1 MSSAHAPFEV
11 VRMEEL
17 EPSFWTKPTK
27 ADTEVIVKKFK
38 IPIDHIKHEILF
50 PVPDCALGIEYLTFV
65 DEHIRQHGQGTG
77 GATILQARTMPVK
90 DFIDVHGMD
99 GLRRFMN
106 NMRVFGSPY
115 QPVRLVR
122 DDRIPVTTELVSN
135 LVCSSN

>member
-1 MSSAHAPFEV
+1 MSTVQTPFEV

-27 ADTEVIVKKFK
+27 ADNEVIVKKFK
-38 IPIDHIKHEILF
+38 IPINHIKHEILF
-50 PVPDCALGIEYLTFV
+50 PVPDCAVGREYLAFV
-65 DEHIRQHGQGTG
+65 DEHIRQHGKGEG
-77 GATILQARTMPVK
+77 GAAILQARTMPVK
-90 DFIDVHGMD
+90 DFIDVRGMD

-106 NMRVFGSPY
+106 NMKVFGSPC

-135 LVCSSN
+135 LVYDSH